1 MPIQA
6 KKYILGLILAGLAAL
21 FFFILLAFPAAKHGI
36 SQPLAFSHKVHIE
49 NASLTCKDCH
59 LNVEKMAVATIPTL
73 EVCQTCHNDEPLSKS
88 PAERELFKYI
98 GEKKE
103 IPWIQIY
110 SLPEHVYFSH
120 RRHVTIGG
128 LECSSCH
135 GNLASMTTPV
145 AYQAQPVTM
154 KNCISCHKQQ
164 KVTDDC
170 LACHR

>member
-1 MPIQA
+1 MIVA
-6 KKYILGLILAGLAAL
+6 LIAL
-21 FFFILLAFPAAKHGI
+21 FLFIFLAFPASKHTVA
-36 SQPLAFSHKVHIE
+36 QPLAFNHKVHIE

-59 LNVEKMAVATIPTL
+59 LNAEKMAVATIPAL

-88 PAERELFKYI
+88 PAEQELFKYAAQ
-98 GEKKE
+98 KKE

-110 SLPEHVYFSH
+110 SLPGHVYFSH

-135 GNLASMTTPV
+135 GDVATMTTPV
-145 AYQAQPVTM
+145 SYPATPMTM
-154 KNCISCHKQQ
+154 ENCTGCHKQH
-164 KVTDDC
+164 KVTNDC

>member
-1 MPIQA
+1 MKA
-6 KKYILGLILAGLAAL
+6 KESTLVLIIAGLAVL
-21 FFFILLAFPAAKHGI
+21 FSFIFMKFPSPRETV
-36 SQPLAFSHKVHIE
+36 SQPLAFNHRVHIE
-49 NASLTCKDCH
+49 NAGLTCKECH

-73 EVCQTCHNDEPLSKS
+73 EICQTCHTDAPLSKS
-88 PAERELFKYI
+88 PAEQELFKYAA
-98 GEKKE
+98 EKKE

-135 GNLASMTTPV
+135 GNVAAMTTPV
-145 AYQAQPVTM
+145 SYPATPM
-154 KNCISCHKQQ
+154 KMENCIGCHRQH
-164 KVTDDC
+164 KVTNDC